1 MKAIWIVRW
10 RGLDEQCS
18 CSEEAMG
25 RWDQLDARGIEA
37 EVYEVLDGKRRRV
50 MWISSGGALPHEPAA
65 TSCPAFLG
73 LEQRDP
79 AVKGA

>member
-10 RGLDEQCS
+10 CGLDEQCS
-18 CSEEAMG
+18 CSEEAMD

-50 MWISSGGALPHEPAA
+50 M
-65 TSCPAFLG
+65 
-73 LEQRDP
+73 
-79 AVKGA
+79 